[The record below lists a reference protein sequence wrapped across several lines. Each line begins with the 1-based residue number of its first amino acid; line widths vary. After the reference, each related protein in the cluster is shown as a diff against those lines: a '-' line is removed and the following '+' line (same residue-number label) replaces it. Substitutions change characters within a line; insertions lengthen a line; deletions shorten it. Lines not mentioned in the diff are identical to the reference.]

1 MPDWSPVDLLPGVWF
16 GLLALLLHRTLK
28 RWYDPVPAWV
38 LGAFVLVLLPLF
50 GPVLGGGKILL
61 PLDGLRGEAP
71 FRGLMPAD
79 PPGNP
84 IQGDLLQLV
93 TPSLAAVREAYGE
106 GRWPLWNPRVGAGM
120 PLLADPQAQ
129 AAAPLVLLATP
140 LPLWRAAGVTAAL
153 RVWMALVF
161 GFLLL
166 RRQGLHPGPAL
177 AGAFGFGLGGFLL
190 LWLGWPLA
198 NTAALLPLFLYSLV
212 RCDQEGGRR
221 DRLLLALATFSLLLA
236 GHPETIVYAL
246 ALGLAFLLDL
256 VRRRP
261 AGRRRALLL
270 GTGLAMALAAAAA
283 APLLVPTL
291 RYLPQT
297 LRAAHLRDRAPRPLV
312 SDEPGDTEGDARDT
326 GLAARLLPLAAPNAY
341 GNSRF
346 FSYWG
351 RANTNEDA
359 SGFAGTAILLLVLL
373 GVLGVGS
380 GDAGRRFPQERVM
393 LGVAG
398 LALLLLALGP
408 GPAPLR
414 LTLLVNVAFAYVGAC
429 TLERWRAGE
438 VPPNRRPVL
447 LTLSVAAVLAVV
459 LAWAYLAHPDPS
471 DPGRLAVLRF
481 GWLRWQLRF
490 LVATALLLV
499 AGWRQ
504 RWMPPLVAVVL
515 ACELL
520 LAHQPANPASPGR
533 LLFPL
538 NDPLR
543 FLADH
548 LGQDR
553 MAALGSAFPP
563 NLASLYGLSDA
574 RVYNPMAP
582 QRYALRT
589 APITVRFRG
598 EVPEWGNPADP
609 LYAQL
614 GVRYLLIEPGG
625 DCPAPLTTA
634 LRDPA
639 ALVCAVADPLPR
651 LSVPGGTA
659 FDLQIPDADHLGAR
673 VPATPGAGPAGRR
686 LVSSLYQDGGWRL
699 LADGRRIAA
708 AEVSGPFVT
717 APLPAGAVSI
727 DLLYRPPGFLRGC
740 LLAALA
746 LALGTAAWCPP
757 PRKPVE

>member
-16 GLLALLLHRTLK
+16 ALLALLLHRALR
-28 RWYDPVPAWV
+28 RWYDTVPGWV

-50 GPVLGGGKILL
+50 GSVLLGGQILL

-71 FRGLMPAD
+71 FRGLMPE

-129 AAAPLVLLATP
+129 AAAPLVLLASP
-140 LPLWRAAGVTAAL
+140 LPLWRAAGLTAAL
-153 RVWMALVF
+153 RVWVALVF

-166 RRQGLHPGPAL
+166 RRQGLHSGPAL
-177 AGAFGFGLGGFLL
+177 AGSFGFGLGGFLL
-190 LWLGWPLA
+190 LWVGWPLA
-198 NTAALLPLFLYSLV
+198 NTAALLPLLLYSLV

-221 DRLLLALATFSLLLA
+221 DGLLLALATLALLLA
-236 GHPETIVYAL
+236 GHPETIAYAL
-246 ALGLAFLLDL
+246 ILGLAFLLDR
-256 VRRRP
+256 VWRRP
-261 AGRRRALLL
+261 GGRRRELLL
-270 GTGLAMALAAAAA
+270 GAGFAVVLAAGAA
-283 APLLVPTL
+283 APLLVPTF

-297 LRAAHLRDRAPRPLV
+297 LRAARLRDPAPAP
-312 SDEPGDTEGDARDT
+312 SEGRDT

-346 FSYWG
+346 FGYWG

-373 GVLGVGS
+373 GLPGLLPLG
-380 GDAGRRFPQERVM
+380 ARQRFPQEGVM
-393 LGVAG
+393 LGAAG
-398 LALLLLALGP
+398 LALLVLALAP
-408 GPAPLR
+408 GAAPLR
-414 LTLLVNVAFAYVGAC
+414 LTLIVNFAFAYLGAC
-429 TLERWRAGE
+429 TLERWRSPLAEG
-438 VPPNRRPVL
+438 RRPVL
-447 LTLSVAAVLAVV
+447 FPLLVAAVLAVV
-459 LAWAYLAHPDPS
+459 LVWAYLGHPDPD

-490 LVATALLLV
+490 LAATTLLLV
-499 AGWRQ
+499 LGWRQ
-504 RWMPPLVAVVL
+504 RPRRYLPPLVAVLL

-520 LAHQPANPASPGR
+520 LAHRPANPPSPRR
-533 LLFPL
+533 LLLPR
-538 NDPLR
+538 NAAVD

-548 LGQDR
+548 LDYSGRYR
-553 MAALGSAFPP
+553 MAALGPAFPP
-563 NLASLYGLSDA
+563 NLPSLYGWADA

-582 QRYALRT
+582 RRYVEST

-598 EVPEWGNPADP
+598 EVPEFGNPGAP
-609 LYAQL
+609 LYRLL
-614 GVRYLLIEPGG
+614 GVRYLLLDPASDLRE
-625 DCPAPLTTA
+625 CPPTLATV

-639 ALVCAVADPLPR
+639 AVICEVADPLSR
-651 LSVPGGTA
+651 LFLPGGA
-659 FDLQIPDADHLGAR
+659 ALDVQFPDADRLAAR
-673 VPATPGAGPAGRR
+673 MPAGRAGPAGRR
-686 LVSSLYQDGGWRL
+686 LVGSVYQDGGWRL
-699 LADGRRIAA
+699 LADGRRIAE
-708 AEVSGPFVT
+708 AEASGPYV
-717 APLPAGAVSI
+717 AAALPAGARQI

-757 PRKPVE
+757 PRKPLE